1 MKAKYRTFDAKA
13 FIVYW
18 IVFGAMGVGIIFLPL
33 VLLARA

>member
-1 MKAKYRTFDAKA
+1 MKAGNRTFNLNS

-33 VLLARA
+33 MLMAHP